1 MKRAILVS
9 GKDSLNQEIKSML
22 PLVDYQ
28 VLATTD
34 NGMEALRLTHRFEP
48 DLILMGWNL
57 RGLSSSEVLQNL
69 IVQHL
74 CPIIVVL
81 TQEEHHVLSEVIN
94 EDAHHVI
101 LYPCR
106 MHEMAVA
113 IQLAEHRYTR
123 ESENAEQIHRLEED
137 LKTRKVIFQA
147 MLYLIQQLAFTEQSS
162 YAALRK
168 QAMST
173 RKSMRVVAQDVLKGS
188 WAPEPVVPA
197 PVESM

>member
-9 GKDSLNQEIKSML
+9 GKDSLNQEIKSTL

-34 NGMEALRLTHRFEP
+34 NGMEALRLAHRLEP
-48 DLILMGWNL
+48 DLIIMGWNL

-69 IVQHL
+69 VDQHL

-101 LYPCR
+101 LYPWR
-106 MHEMAVA
+106 VHEMVAA

-123 ESENAEQIHRLEED
+123 ETENAEQIKRLEEE
-137 LKTRKVIFQA
+137 LKTRKFIFQA
-147 MLYLIQQLAFTEQSS
+147 MLILIQERGFTEQSA

-168 QAMST
+168 QSMST
-173 RKSMRVVAQDVLKGS
+173 RKSIRGVAQDVLKGL
-188 WAPEPVVPA
+188 WLPER
-197 PVESM
+197 VE